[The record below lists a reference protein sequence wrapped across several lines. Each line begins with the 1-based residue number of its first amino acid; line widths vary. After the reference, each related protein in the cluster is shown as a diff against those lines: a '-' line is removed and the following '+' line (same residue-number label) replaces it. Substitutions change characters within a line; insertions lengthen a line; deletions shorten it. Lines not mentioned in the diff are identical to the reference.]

1 MLAGGVSWKNTRNQT
16 SSVGIESGVDPK
28 HMTKVVRKKTL
39 TATAVS
45 FRVDALTTEVH
56 VFVSRDL
63 NDLWHQEQDYS
74 KQLAAKH
81 GKNADDIEIRRLN
94 RADIDAETGFT
105 TVHLSKDVGTTPR
118 PPKT

>member
-1 MLAGGVSWKNTRNQT
+1 
-16 SSVGIESGVDPK
+16 
-28 HMTKVVRKKTL
+28 MTKVVRKKTL

-45 FRVDALTTEVH
+45 FRVDVLTTEVH

-63 NDLWHQEQDYS
+63 NDLWHQEHDYS

-105 TVHLSKDVGTTPR
+105 TVHLSTDVGTTPR